1 MVDICVHPE
10 FLSQSETVPG
20 LIAVNTE
27 DRGKLKLITVRF
39 YIYRVHFYIGLNVV
53 ILILMLMFVFGLEAY
68 RVFKNNLYRVFRI
81 FGPLCKI
88 RPFSVNGGSVST
100 LYEDDFGK

>member
-39 YIYRVHFYIGLNVV
+39 LYLSCALLYWSNCSNFDTN
-53 ILILMLMFVFGLEAY
+53 AY
-68 RVFKNNLYRVFRI
+68 FRI
-81 FGPLCKI
+81 
-88 RPFSVNGGSVST
+88 
-100 LYEDDFGK
+100 